1 VGTSLLE
8 WLHLALRWTHV
19 LAAVSWIGN
28 SFYFMWLDRSLEK
41 PAAADENL
49 DGTLWMVHSGGFYR
63 VEKRRLAPGGVPP
76 VLHWFKW
83 EALLTAVSGLALL
96 LLVYHWGQIVVDAGE
111 TSMSAW
117 AALGI
122 AVAFFVV
129 AWVVYDRLWIS
140 PLVRRPA
147 LAVLVSY
154 GLLVLSTWGLR
165 HVYGGRATFLH
176 VGAMLGTLMVNNVW
190 MRILPAQREMIA
202 AAKAGRPRDAT
213 LARRAKQRSVH
224 NSYMTLPVVFL
235 MLSPHFPSTYG
246 HRHAWVVFAVAG
258 LAGAAFRHFMIAPSR
273 RTVWL
278 AAGAVASLAALAVWT
293 S

>member
-1 VGTSLLE
+1 VGASLLE

-41 PAAADENL
+41 PARPDDQI
-49 DGTLWMVHSGGFYR
+49 DGTLWMVHSGGFYH
-63 VEKRRLAPGGVPP
+63 VEKRRLAAGGVPA

-83 EALLTAVSGLALL
+83 EALLTFVSGLALL
-96 LLVYHWGQIVVDAGE
+96 LLVYHWGAIVVETGE
-111 TSMSAW
+111 TTLSPL

-122 AVAFFVV
+122 ALAFFAVS
-129 AWVVYDRLWIS
+129 WVVYDRLWVS
-140 PLVRRPA
+140 PLARQRGVA
-147 LAVLVSY
+147 IVVSY
-154 GLLVLSTWGLR
+154 LMLVLATWALR
-165 HVYGGRATFLH
+165 HVYTGRATFLH
-176 VGAMLGTLMVNNVW
+176 IGAMLGTLMVLNVW

-202 AAKAGRPRDAT
+202 AAHAGRPRDAT
-213 LARRAKQRSVH
+213 LGARAKQRSVH

-246 HRHAWVVFAVAG
+246 NRHAWLVFAVAG
-258 LAGAAFRHFMIAPSR
+258 LAGAAFRHFMIVPNR

-278 AAGAVASLAALAVWT
+278 ALGAVASLAGLAVWT